1 MFALLY
7 ILQVHRCC
15 EANLYFSSH
24 CSRAGRSKQ
33 AASKENE
40 SSEEMDVF
48 QSGSPV
54 SDDIPQE
61 EVMEEEEVSTINV
74 REMPEFFFVSLC
86 GVLCIDDQTMAFL
99 LRMISCF

>member
-1 MFALLY
+1 MCRLIY
-7 ILQVHRCC
+7 C
-15 EANLYFSSH
+15 ETDFYHSSD

-48 QSGSPV
+48 QSSSPV

-61 EVMEEEEVSTINV
+61 EVTEEEEVSTINV
-74 REMPEFFFVSLC
+74 REMPEIFYVNL
-86 GVLCIDDQTMAFL
+86 
-99 LRMISCF
+99 

>member
-1 MFALLY
+1 MFAHAFY
-7 ILQVHRCC
+7 TYCRCTC
-15 EANLYFSSH
+15 EADLYFSSH

-61 EVMEEEEVSTINV
+61 EVMEEEEVSTISV
-74 REMPEFFFVSLC
+74 RELSKLFCVNLC
-86 GVLCIDDQTMAFL
+86 GVLCVL
-99 LRMISCF
+99 MIRE

>member
-1 MFALLY
+1 MFAHAFY
-7 ILQVHRCC
+7 TYCRCTC
-15 EANLYFSSH
+15 EADLYFSSH

-48 QSGSPV
+48 QSSSPV

-61 EVMEEEEVSTINV
+61 EVMEEEEVSTISV
-74 REMPEFFFVSLC
+74 RELPKLFFVNLC
-86 GVLCIDDQTMAFL
+86 GMLCVL
-99 LRMISCF
+99 MIRE

>member
-1 MFALLY
+1 M
-7 ILQVHRCC
+7 CC
-15 EANLYFSSH
+15 ECDLYCSSH

-74 REMPEFFFVSLC
+74 REMSEVFFVSLWC
-86 GVLCIDDQTMAFL
+86 ALCVDDQRMTSV
-99 LRMISCF
+99 LRTTSPHL

>member
-1 MFALLY
+1 MY
-7 ILQVHRCC
+7 KCC
-15 EANLYFSSH
+15 EADRYFSSH

-74 REMPEFFFVSLC
+74 REMPELFFVSLC
-86 GVLCIDDQTMAFL
+86 GVLCVL
-99 LRMISCF
+99 MIRE